1 MQLSVNVRKMQQKMK
16 NIWIVEFFEEVG
28 IPKTQKMEKFK
39 LRLKSKLILLIQ
51 PWWLSGLMCSN
62 LQRQLTLE

>member
-39 LRLKSKLILLIQ
+39 LRLKSKLILLI
-51 PWWLSGLMCSN
+51 LKGHG
-62 LQRQLTLE
+62 

>member
-28 IPKTQKMEKFK
+28 IPKTQKNRK
-39 LRLKSKLILLIQ
+39 IQ
-51 PWWLSGLMCSN
+51 IEINIKVN
-62 LQRQLTLE
+62 LTHT